1 METSM
6 GSLREKL
13 LQQIRE
19 TGPMALSEYM
29 ESCLLDPEYGY
40 YCGTCPVGEKGSFI
54 TAPEISQM
62 FGELIGICIGQAWM
76 QQGRLEKFTL
86 AELGPGRGT
95 LMRDLLRATGKI
107 PGFNGSACIHLVERG
122 PHLRRQQARALHCHD
137 PTWCSD
143 PEELPGMPLFLV
155 ANEFFDALPI
165 RQFTRGRNSWT
176 ETLVDSDDGRLVF
189 GASVPV
195 EHEALA
201 AREADVLPSE
211 VVELRI
217 EASRIVGF
225 LSRII
230 RRFGG
235 TAVFVDY
242 GEFDLK
248 GDTFQ
253 AVRNHA
259 HADPLSNPGQADLSS
274 HVDFGAIASAAE
286 GVDVSPLVTQREFL
300 GRLGIELRARRLAR
314 AAGTDQLKDHIAAY
328 HRLTSPEEMGTLFK
342 VMALYPQGAPPPPGF
357 D

>member
-1 METSM
+1 M
-6 GSLREKL
+6 GSLRDKL
-13 LQQIRE
+13 LRQIRE
-19 TGPMALSEYM
+19 TGPMTLSEYM

-40 YCGTCPVGEKGSFI
+40 YCGTSPVGAKGSFT

-76 QQGRLEKFTL
+76 QQGRPEKFTL

-95 LMRDLLRATGKI
+95 LMRDLLRATRKI
-107 PGFNGSACIHLVERG
+107 PGFNGGACIHLVERG
-122 PHLRRQQARALHCHD
+122 PHLRRQQARALHRHD
-137 PTWCSD
+137 PAWCRD
-143 PEELPGMPLFLV
+143 PDELPQMPLFLV

-176 ETLVDSDDGRLVF
+176 ETLVDYDDDGLIF
-189 GASVPV
+189 GASGPV
-195 EHEALA
+195 ELAELA
-201 AREADVLPSE
+201 AREADVFPSE
-211 VVELRI
+211 TVELRN
-217 EASRIVGF
+217 EAARITGI

-235 TAVFVDY
+235 TAVAIDY
-242 GEFDLK
+242 GEFHLK

-253 AVRNHA
+253 AVRDHV
-259 HADPLSNPGQADLSS
+259 HADPLANPGQADLTS
-274 HVDFGAIASAAE
+274 HVDFGAIAAAAE

-300 GRLGIELRARRLAR
+300 GRLGIEVRARRLAR

-328 HRLTSPEEMGTLFK
+328 NRLTSPEEMGTLFK
-342 VMALYPQGAPPPPGF
+342 VMALYPQGAPMPPGF